1 MTDAWG
7 IADGYEDALGV
18 WHTAPESTR
27 AELRAAMG
35 VGGTGT
41 PPVPAVRVLRPGD
54 DASITVPARLTLE
67 DGTGL
72 DVRGVLPRDLPFGYH
87 DLQPLAGGEPIRL
100 IVSPGR
106 CPLPEGLRD
115 WGWAAQVYATRS
127 SESWGFGDLA
137 DLRRLAAWSASL
149 GAGVVLINPL
159 HAPLPG
165 ADQQASPYCPSS
177 RRFLNP
183 LYLRIE
189 DVPGA
194 GMLGDEL
201 APLAHAGRALNA
213 HRIIDRP
220 AVFRLKMDALERV
233 WRRGHDRAGLDAF
246 RGERG
251 RALEEFAVFC
261 ALVERHEGGWPAWPA
276 EYRRPDSPAVAR
288 FAAAHADRVRFH
300 AWLQWLLDGQ
310 LAEAAR
316 DVRLMQDLPIGVDPG
331 GADAWAW
338 QDVLVTGAT
347 VGAPPDRYNRH
358 GQDWGLPPMAPHRL
372 RAARYE
378 PFIQTIRASL
388 RHAGGLRID
397 HVMGLFRLFWI
408 PRGRPPVEG
417 GYVRYPA
424 DDLLAIVAL
433 ETHRAG
439 AVVVGEDLGTVEPGV
454 REQLAAHRIL
464 SYRVMW
470 FETDPPARYP
480 ELAMAA
486 VTTHDLPT
494 IAGLWT
500 GADLTE
506 QQALGLDP
514 NPDAIARLRE
524 QLADVTG
531 ASTDDPVEEV
541 VELAHRALARAPSV
555 LVTATLEDALAVVE
569 RPNMPGTVAERPNWS
584 LALPLPLEEIETA
597 PLALSI
603 AATLDRNRQRIRPTR
618 LSAGEAKHA

>member
-7 IADGYEDALGV
+7 VADGYEDALGT
-18 WHTAPESTR
+18 WHTAPEATR

-35 VGGTGT
+35 ADDAGG
-41 PPVPAVRVLRPGD
+41 PAASPVRVLRPGD
-54 DASITVPARLTLE
+54 DVSIAAPARLTLE
-67 DGTGL
+67 DGTTL
-72 DVRGVLPRDLPFGYH
+72 DVAGALPRELPFGYH
-87 DLQPLAGGEPIRL
+87 DLQPLDGGEPIRL

-106 CPLPEGLRD
+106 CPLPDGLRE
-115 WGWAAQVYATRS
+115 WGWAAQVYAMRS
-127 SESWGFGDLA
+127 SQSWGFGDLA
-137 DLRRLAAWSASL
+137 DLRRLGAWSARL
-149 GAGVVLINPL
+149 GAGLVLINPL
-159 HAPLPG
+159 HAPLPR

-189 DVPGA
+189 EVPGA
-194 GMLGDEL
+194 AMLGDEL
-201 APLAHAGRALNA
+201 APLAAAGRALNA
-213 HRIIDRP
+213 LRIIDRP
-220 AVFRLKMDALERV
+220 AVFRLKLDALERV

-246 RGERG
+246 RRERG
-251 RALEEFAVFC
+251 HALEEFAIFC
-261 ALVERHEGGWPAWPA
+261 AIAERHEGGWPDWPA
-276 EYRRPDSPAVAR
+276 EYRRPESPAVTR

-300 AWLQWLLDGQ
+300 EWLQWLLDRQ
-310 LAEAAR
+310 LGEAAR
-316 DVRLMQDLPIGVDPG
+316 QVRLMQDLPVGVDPG

-378 PFIQTIRASL
+378 PFVQTIRASL

-408 PRGRPPVEG
+408 PRGRSPVQG

-439 AVVVGEDLGTVEPGV
+439 AVVVGEDLGTVEEGV
-454 REQLAAHRIL
+454 REKLAAHRIL
-464 SYRVMW
+464 SYRVVW
-470 FETDPPARYP
+470 FESDPPARYP
-480 ELAMAA
+480 ALAMAA

-500 GADLTE
+500 GTDLAE
-506 QQALGLDP
+506 QEALGLEP
-514 NPDAIARLRE
+514 NADAFARLRDE
-524 QLADVTG
+524 LGRVAG
-531 ASTDDPVEEV
+531 AATDDAVDSV

-555 LVTATLEDALAVVE
+555 LVTATLDDALAVAE
-569 RPNMPGTVAERPNWS
+569 RPNMPGSVAERPNWS
-584 LALPLPLEEIETA
+584 LALPAPLEELESA

-603 AATLDRNRQRIRPTR
+603 AASLYRNTPR
-618 LSAGEAKHA
+618 LEKRVS

>member
-18 WHTAPESTR
+18 WHTASDTTR

-35 VGGTGT
+35 TGDGDASGA
-41 PPVPAVRVLRPGD
+41 VVRVLRPGD
-54 DASITVPARLTLE
+54 DRSLAAPARLTLE
-67 DGTGL
+67 NGAVL
-72 DVRGVLPRDLPFGYH
+72 DVRGALPADIPFGYH
-87 DLQPLAGGEPIRL
+87 DLQSLDGGSVVRL

-106 CPLPEGLRD
+106 CPLPPGLRE
-115 WGWAAQVYATRS
+115 WGWAAQLYATRS

-137 DLRRLAAWSASL
+137 DLRRLAAWSARL
-149 GAGVVLINPL
+149 GAGLVLINPL
-159 HAPLPG
+159 HAPMPR

-183 LYLRIE
+183 LYLRVE

-194 GMLGDEL
+194 AMLGDEL
-201 APLAHAGRALNA
+201 AGLAAAGRALNA
-213 HRIIDRP
+213 QRIIDRP
-220 AVFRLKMDALERV
+220 AVFRLKLDALERV
-233 WRRGHDRAGLDAF
+233 WRRGHDRAALEAF
-246 RGERG
+246 RNERG
-251 RALEEFAVFC
+251 RALEEFAIFC
-261 ALVERHEGGWPAWPA
+261 TLAEQHPGGWPGWPA
-276 EYRRPDSPAVAR
+276 EYRRPESPAVAR

-300 AWLQWLLDGQ
+300 QWLQCLLDGQ
-310 LAEAAR
+310 LAQAGR
-316 DVRLMQDLPIGVDPG
+316 HVRLMQDLPIGVDPG

-338 QDVLVTGAT
+338 QDILVTGAT
-347 VGAPPDRYNRH
+347 VGAPPDRYNRL

-378 PFIQTIRASL
+378 PFIETIRASL

-408 PRGRPPVEG
+408 PRGRSPVQG

-439 AVVVGEDLGTVEPGV
+439 AVVVGEDLGTVEAGV
-454 REQLAAHRIL
+454 RERLAAHRIL
-464 SYRVMW
+464 SYRVVW
-470 FETDPPARYP
+470 FETQSPAHYP

-500 GADLTE
+500 GTDLTE
-506 QQALGLDP
+506 QRALGLEP
-514 NPDAIARLRE
+514 NEQAIARVRE
-524 QLADVTG
+524 LLAAHVE
-531 ASTDDPVEEV
+531 AKADDTVEHV
-541 VELAHRALARAPSV
+541 VDLTHRALARAPSV
-555 LVTATLEDALAVVE
+555 LVTATLDDALAVPE
-569 RPNMPGTVAERPNWS
+569 RPNIPGTVRERPNWS
-584 LALPLPLEEIETA
+584 LALSLPLERIETA

-603 AATLDRNRQRIRPTR
+603 ATGLERERQRGRAAGESA
-618 LSAGEAKHA
+618 LSAREA

>member
-18 WHTAPESTR
+18 WHTAPDATR
-27 AELRAAMG
+27 AALRTAMG
-35 VGGTGT
+35 ADGAT
-41 PPVPAVRVLRPGD
+41 PPAAAVRVLRPSD
-54 DASITVPARLTLE
+54 DASIDGPARLTLE
-67 DGTGL
+67 DGGVL
-72 DVRGVLPRDLPFGYH
+72 DVPDVLPRDLPLGYH
-87 DLQPLAGGEPIRL
+87 DLQPLEGGEPIRL

-106 CPLPEGLRD
+106 CPLPEGLRE

-137 DLRRLAAWSASL
+137 DLRRLGAWSARL
-149 GAGVVLINPL
+149 GAGLVLINPL
-159 HAPLPG
+159 HAPLPR

-189 DVPGA
+189 EVPGA
-194 GMLGDEL
+194 AALGDEL
-201 APLAHAGRALNA
+201 ASLAAAGRALNGR
-213 HRIIDRP
+213 RIIDRP

-233 WRRGHDRAGLDAF
+233 WRRGHDAAGLDAF
-246 RGERG
+246 RRERG
-251 RALEEFAVFC
+251 HALEEFAVFC
-261 ALVERHEGGWPAWPA
+261 ALSEIHEGGWPAWPA
-276 EYRRPDSPAVAR
+276 ELRRPDSPAVAR

-310 LAEAAR
+310 LAAAGR

-347 VGAPPDRYNRH
+347 VGAPPDRYNRL

-397 HVMGLFRLFWI
+397 HVMGLFRLFWV
-408 PRGRPPVEG
+408 PRGRSPVQG

-439 AVVVGEDLGTVEPGV
+439 AVVVGEDLGTVEAGV
-454 REQLAAHRIL
+454 REQLAAHRVL

-470 FETDPPARYP
+470 FESGAPTRYP

-494 IAGLWT
+494 VAGLWS

-506 QQALGLDP
+506 QEALGLQP
-514 NPDAIARLRE
+514 GREAIARVRE
-524 QLADVTG
+524 QLAELTG
-531 ASTDDPVEEV
+531 AGAATAVDEV
-541 VELAHRALARAPSV
+541 VELAHRALARAPSM
-555 LVTATLEDALAVVE
+555 LVTATLDDALAVAE
-569 RPNMPGTVAERPNWS
+569 RPNIPGTVSERPNWS
-584 LALPLPLEEIETA
+584 LALPLPLERLETA

-603 AATLDRNRQRIRPTR
+603 AAALEGQRQRDHT
-618 LSAGEAKHA
+618 AV

>member
-18 WHTAPESTR
+18 WHTAPDATR
-27 AELRAAMG
+27 AALRTAMG
-35 VGGTGT
+35 ADGAT
-41 PPVPAVRVLRPGD
+41 PPAAAVRVLRPSD
-54 DASITVPARLTLE
+54 DASIDGPARLTLE
-67 DGTGL
+67 DGGVL
-72 DVRGVLPRDLPFGYH
+72 DVPDVLPRDLPLGYH
-87 DLQPLAGGEPIRL
+87 DLQPLEGGEPIRL

-106 CPLPEGLRD
+106 CPLPEGLRE

-137 DLRRLAAWSASL
+137 DLRRLAGWSARL
-149 GAGVVLINPL
+149 GAGLVLINPL
-159 HAPLPG
+159 HAPMPR
-165 ADQQASPYCPSS
+165 ADQEASPYCPSS

-189 DVPGA
+189 EVPGA
-194 GMLGDEL
+194 ESLGDEL
-201 APLAHAGRALNA
+201 ASLAAAGRALNA

-220 AVFRLKMDALERV
+220 AVFRLKLDALERV
-233 WRRGHDRAGLDAF
+233 WRGGHDVAGLDTF
-246 RGERG
+246 RRERG

-261 ALVERHEGGWPAWPA
+261 VLAERHKGGWPAWPA

-300 AWLQWLLDGQ
+300 EWLQWLLDRQ
-310 LAEAAR
+310 LAQAGRE
-316 DVRLMQDLPIGVDPG
+316 VRLMQDLPIGVDPG

-338 QDVLVTGAT
+338 QDVLVTDAT
-347 VGAPPDRYNRH
+347 VGAPPDRYNRR

-408 PRGRPPVEG
+408 PRGRSPAQG

-439 AVVVGEDLGTVEPGV
+439 AVVVGEDLGTVEAGV
-454 REQLAAHRIL
+454 RERLAAHRIL
-464 SYRVMW
+464 SYRVVW
-470 FETDPPARYP
+470 FERDPPAQYP

-500 GADLTE
+500 GTDLAE
-506 QQALGLDP
+506 QRALGLQP
-514 NPDAIARLRE
+514 NEQAVARLRQ
-524 QLADVTG
+524 QLAEHTG
-531 ASTDDPVEEV
+531 APTDDTVERV
-541 VELAHRALARAPSV
+541 VDLAHRALARAPSV
-555 LVTATLEDALAVVE
+555 LVTATLDDALAVCE
-569 RPNMPGTVAERPNWS
+569 RPNVPGTVNERPNWS
-584 LALPLPLEEIETA
+584 LALPLPLEQIETS

-603 AATLDRNRQRIRPTR
+603 AACLERERRAAVT
-618 LSAGEAKHA
+618 A